1 MTIGIVKGLN
11 FPSSVTNSQLG
22 YKKKIAEQFIEVNLL
37 TSAEA
42 HLNNGRLENWLVKF
56 SIDKSES
63 IICLNVEVNNE
74 YVSSFKSN
82 SSEHVKKLNNFVDF
96 VWDNCDTIYEFVIIT
111 DNILRSHRSASYMKK
126 NIMNII
132 VELRMLMSKS

>member
-1 MTIGIVKGLN
+1 M
-11 FPSSVTNSQLG
+11 
-22 YKKKIAEQFIEVNLL
+22 
-37 TSAEA
+37 
-42 HLNNGRLENWLVKF
+42 KF

-82 SSEHVKKLNNFVDF
+82 SSDHVKKLNNFVDF

-111 DNILRSHRSASYMKK
+111 DNILRSHRSVSYMKK

-132 VELRMLMSKS
+132 VELRMLMSKN